1 MRIKTSG
8 VTIDKKL
15 FFFAS
20 QELRY
25 GLVDKCELNCAT
37 AVPYKI
43 LPEKF
48 SMSRGLIAFRA
59 FFAVLFHGDT
69 AALVQATLSE
79 KYRLVLRDDVVVA
92 ADSPLAE
99 IKLSET
105 PLSKQN
111 EALTL
116 LATLQR
122 EARLIDFLKED
133 LRDYSDEQVGG
144 AVRAIHRDSAKVI
157 DRVFALRPLVAEED
171 GAQIHVPTDFD
182 AARYR
187 LTGNVSGRPP
197 YRGKLQH
204 HGWEATR
211 CDLPQFI
218 GSPLAA
224 KTVAPAEVEIA

>member
-1 MRIKTSG
+1 M
-8 VTIDKKL
+8 
-15 FFFAS
+15 
-20 QELRY
+20 
-25 GLVDKCELNCAT
+25 
-37 AVPYKI
+37 
-43 LPEKF
+43 
-48 SMSRGLIAFRA
+48 
-59 FFAVLFHGDT
+59 
-69 AALVQATLSE
+69 
-79 KYRLVLRDDVVVA
+79 
-92 ADSPLAE
+92 
-99 IKLSET
+99 
-105 PLSKQN
+105 
-111 EALTL
+111 
-116 LATLQR
+116 
-122 EARLIDFLKED
+122 
-133 LRDYSDEQVGG
+133 
-144 AVRAIHRDSAKVI
+144 I